1 MMVGAPPAL
10 TVLMEW
16 FRKTPRSERAWIK
29 RTVHTTAK
37 GLRKMRRKE
46 RMLFDRGGVA

>member
-1 MMVGAPPAL
+1 MRVGAPPAL

-29 RTVHTTAK
+29 RTIRSTAK

-46 RMLFDRGGVA
+46 RTLFDRGGVK